1 MNNIRQYTRWLSLIV
16 IISLLLQLL
25 PTAASGAVA
34 HAAPPA
40 QQPTAIA
47 APAPSLAAQVQQLEQ
62 ALALLE
68 EASDAA
74 ALRKAQ
80 LRIESAWTGLLL
92 AERATRDEL
101 SSREQ
106 ELGARGLTVA
116 RGRQTA
122 QLAEHNRQMNGLRA
136 HYQALM
142 NAHSDRQALNRAA
155 TALRA
160 ALRTSMAAANAPPPK
175 LDLLPNR
182 PAPQTQQVQ
191 QRPAIQPQHGSAT
204 TQPGARPFATMR
216 LRDRDDLDSSSAGQ
230 GNALISAAAV
240 VDTPPTPG
248 DHSATEDAAI
258 TPEIQALAAELGH
271 NPTRIYEYVRN
282 KISFEPYYGSRKGS
296 LLTLWERSGNDIDTA
311 SLLIALLRA
320 SGFGARYVQG
330 TVAVNGVQARNWV
343 GNAPSLSVAGTIL
356 ATGGVPVGLTSDGY
370 LVKEHVWV
378 EVYNPDKT
386 FVDFNSNGLVD
397 VGDIQTVARQLNS
410 TDPTYDIDG
419 DGTVDLDDVHFVA
432 ARWKQ
437 PVTGDGW
444 VAIDASFK
452 QYTYHQPANIA
463 AITGFN
469 AEQYVDEVSANGI
482 VSDTQQSIAS
492 LPTLPAPGDPLVDD
506 DADLDFAEVKADEAA
521 ASLKSYIDAHPNLT
535 NADLVGGGYIITQT
549 VTALPTSLPTL
560 VLPSEPIS
568 AYSEVPATLR
578 DYVTV
583 ELYDAFGSRDLSY
596 RTSFPSLAN
605 RRVTVSYE
613 AATPADQS
621 VINSYGGSLLT
632 TPPVVDLV
640 PVLRVSGTE
649 VARGSAASMGDR
661 QTRSLTF
668 TDANGQSGTV
678 QNSISVGE
686 TFAVGLAYGRT
697 SQAAIE
703 ASQQRLAAARA
714 ALPTDANGDP
724 NANAPGNM
732 AEPVVGEMLHL
743 SLQAYF
749 NQLDTFSEVIARGR
763 DVRWFRYLSAGTA
776 IQNLVFG
783 YCFGAPCQTR
793 GGGQTFDIQQNVVSA
808 ITLQNRPQ
816 DQRMFLQTS
825 GYFGS
830 ALEHSIFN
838 NIGKGAVS
846 SIRLLSRALEL
857 DIPVYRISSANK
869 AAVFPLLQ
877 LNPSTES
884 YISSQID
891 QGKVVTVSQREL
903 VIDDWSG
910 LGFIVMDPVSGAAA
924 YLISGGLFGATG
936 TVNGGSLWDILKTIA
951 AYAWLAINMGLDL
964 WGIWSGIALLLVPE
978 PTFLTKLAG
987 IGLIVANLAALGFDI
1002 ADLWSLVD
1010 GSKSAQEY
1018 IGEQITGLIV
1028 QALLKRLGIAAAA
1041 RIVDALGP
1049 EAISKV
1055 ARQLSELTG
1064 GVSDR
1069 LLSRGFSEDEIVR
1082 FTQRLTTRTAWES
1095 IDNVGQRYGD
1105 DVARAL
1111 VDNSY
1116 IYGKEATERVAQTLL
1131 NAPYAE
1137 GIESTIANAVSRG
1150 DFGYAYELQRAIAN
1164 QTAGNAVEAYGRRQA
1179 VTFQQITGFNADGT
1193 PILGATVTR
1202 ELEGD
1207 LVLAG
1212 DIWVDVKHGAQ
1223 GNMDLHIWNQIQKA
1237 QAALDQGLISGYRFE
1252 ASSSMGA
1259 FMRNWAATNA
1269 PGVQF
1274 ITNLGDGFP

>member
-1 MNNIRQYTRWLSLIV
+1 MNNIRQFTRWLSLLV
-16 IISLLLQLL
+16 IASLLLQLA
-25 PTAASGAVA
+25 PQAMPAAMARTA
-34 HAAPPA
+34 HAAPVAGRPTPPA
-40 QQPTAIA
+40 AQ
-47 APAPSLAAQVQQLEQ
+47 APSLAAQVQQLEQ
-62 ALALLE
+62 VLSLLE
-68 EASDAA
+68 EAPDDA

-80 LRIESAWTGLLL
+80 LRVENAWSALLMV
-92 AERATRDEL
+92 ERATRDEL

-106 ELGARGLTVA
+106 DLGARGLAAA
-116 RGRQTA
+116 RGRQEA
-122 QLAEHNRQMNGLRA
+122 QLAEHNRRMDGLRA
-136 HYQALM
+136 SYQALVS
-142 NAHSDRQALNRAA
+142 ARGDRQALKRAA
-155 TALRA
+155 S
-160 ALRTSMAAANAPPPK
+160 ALRTALHVSMAAASAPPPK

-182 PAPQTQQVQ
+182 PAPKTQQVRQLPALRPQ
-191 QRPAIQPQHGSAT
+191 QSHAFAQPDA
-204 TQPGARPFATMR
+204 GALAVRRAKNDPDYVAGGQVAP
-216 LRDRDDLDSSSAGQ
+216 LSSD
-230 GNALISAAAV
+230 AV
-240 VDTPPTPG
+240 IETPPTPG

-258 TPEIQALAAELGH
+258 TPEIQALADQLGH
-271 NPTRIYEYVRN
+271 SPTRIYEYVRN
-282 KISFEPYYGSRKGS
+282 QIGFEPYYGSRKGS

-320 SGFGARYVQG
+320 SGFGARYVEG
-330 TVAVNGVQARNWV
+330 TVAINGAQARNWV

-356 ATGGVPVGLTSDGY
+356 ASGGVPVGLTPDGY

-386 FVDFNSNGLVD
+386 FVDFNGNGVVD
-397 VGDIQTVARQLNS
+397 VGDIETVARQLNS
-410 TDPTYDIDG
+410 TDPVYDIDG
-419 DGTVDLDDVHFVA
+419 DGTVDLDDVRFVA
-432 ARWKQ
+432 NRWKQ

-444 VAIDASFK
+444 VALDASFK

-463 AITGFN
+463 ALTGFN
-469 AEQYVDEVSANGI
+469 AEQYVDEVSANAV
-482 VSDTQQSIAS
+482 VSDTQQSIGS
-492 LPTLPAPGDPLVDD
+492 LPMVPDPGDPLNND
-506 DADLDFAEVKADEAA
+506 DAIDFAEAKADAAA
-521 ASLKSYIDAHPNLT
+521 ASLTSYINAHPNLT
-535 NADLVGGGYIITQT
+535 NADLLGGGYIITQT
-549 VTALPTSLPTL
+549 VATLPTSLP
-560 VLPSEPIS
+560 VIVIPSEPIS

-583 ELYDAFGSRDLSY
+583 ELYDAFGAREFSY
-596 RTSFPSLAN
+596 QASFPSLAN
-605 RRVTVSYE
+605 RRVTVSYQ
-613 AATPADQS
+613 AATASDQA
-621 VINSYGGSLLT
+621 VIDSYGGSLLT

-640 PVLRVSGTE
+640 PVLRVNGAE
-649 VARGSAASMGDR
+649 VARGSAAPMGER

-668 TDANGQSGTV
+668 TDATGRSGTV

-686 TFAVGLAYGRT
+686 TFAVGLAYGHT
-697 SQAAIE
+697 SKSAIE

-714 ALPTDANGDP
+714 ALPTNASGDP
-724 NANAPGNM
+724 NPNAPGNM

-749 NQLDTFSEVIARGR
+749 NQLDSFSEVVARGR
-763 DVRWFRYLSAGTA
+763 DVRWFRYLSAGVA

-783 YCFGAPCQTR
+783 YCFGSPCQTR
-793 GGGQTFDIQQNVVSA
+793 GGGQTFDIQQNVVSG
-808 ITLQNRPQ
+808 ITLANRPA
-816 DQRMFLQTS
+816 DERIFLQTS

-830 ALEHSIFN
+830 ALEHSLFN

-846 SIRLLSRALEL
+846 SIRLLSRALESN
-857 DIPVYRISSANK
+857 IPVYRISSANK

-877 LNPSTES
+877 INSSIKS
-884 YISSQID
+884 YISGQID

-910 LGFIVMDPVSGAAA
+910 LGFIVMDPASGAAA

-936 TVNGGSLWDILKTIA
+936 TVSGGSLWDILKTIA
-951 AYAWLAINMGLDL
+951 AYAWLAINLGLDL

-1002 ADLWSLVD
+1002 GDLWSLVD

-1028 QALLKRLGIAAAA
+1028 QALLKRIGIAAAA
-1041 RIVDALGP
+1041 KIVDAIGP

-1069 LLSRGFSEDEIVR
+1069 LLSRGFTENEIVDLTR
-1082 FTQRLTTRTAWES
+1082 RLTTQSAWQA
-1095 IDNVGQRYGD
+1095 IDDVGQRYGD
-1105 DVARAL
+1105 DVARTLA
-1111 VDNSY
+1111 NNNY
-1116 IYGKEATERVAQTLL
+1116 IFGKDATERIARTIL
-1131 NAPYAE
+1131 NAPNAA
-1137 GIESTIANAVSRG
+1137 GIQDTIRNAVSRG

-1164 QTAGNAVEAYGRRQA
+1164 QNAGNIVQEYGRRQL
-1179 VTFQQITGFNADGT
+1179 VTFQEITGFDAAGA
-1193 PILGATVTR
+1193 PILGGTVTR
-1202 ELEGD
+1202 EIEGD

-1223 GNMDLHIWNQIQKA
+1223 GNQDLHIWNQIQKA
-1237 QAALDQGLISGYRFE
+1237 QAALNQGLISGYRFE
-1252 ASSSMGA
+1252 CSSSMGA